1 MTAAP
6 DTTGR
11 GPVGAP
17 APPKAPP
24 AEGSPGRGFPSNGF
38 LAKAALVTALLSVAG
53 SLLGLAR
60 DQALAHFFGA
70 GTDTDAFLVAWTL
83 PEMAATLLIE
93 DGLAFFLVPAF
104 SLALAHRGRGGDRDP
119 VRALVAASLP
129 RMTLCFAAATGA
141 LVLAA
146 PWVVA
151 VLAPGL
157 PDPGAAVDCT
167 RLTATCALSFGLAG
181 YCSAALRAHQ
191 RFTAP
196 ATIYVVYNA
205 VIITTL
211 VLLAGR
217 WGVRAAAAG
226 VALGGAF
233 MVVAQVPS
241 LWRQLRGRPDAGR
254 PAPDEGAARLGTAV
268 IATVLLFALLRQS
281 QVLIE
286 RFLASGLPAGAI
298 SHLNYAQKVAQMP
311 MALSL
316 MLCTVT
322 FPVVARA
329 LAEGQT
335 ERARERVERDV
346 VLAGCVV
353 LLGAAGVIAGAY
365 PLIRLLFERG
375 AFTPADTAA
384 TASVMRV
391 YSLGLLGHTLVGALA
406 RSYFSAGRVTWS
418 PVAAMGIG
426 IVATA
431 GIGFLTVGTWGVHG
445 IAAANATGI
454 SVTAVLL
461 LRGMGPRTVPL
472 RTRRIVVEL
481 SRLVLAAAGAAL
493 AGAACAGAV
502 SSPALALALCG
513 PTVLAA
519 FAALGWALR
528 AAPLVMAFASVG
540 ALVSGVRAPNSG
552 ARQQDPGVRH
562 SDAVD
567 RHPGV
572 GVRPPAPTPAPAP
585 SPRDRDPG
593 TRAPGEAPGACA
605 SGSATREPTPVARES
620 APAPPHES

>member
-6 DTTGR
+6 DTTGK
-11 GPVGAP
+11 GLLGVPPPPDASPSEAPPPEAPSTKTSPPDGAP
-17 APPKAPP
+17 
-24 AEGSPGRGFPSNGF
+24 GNGFPTNGF
-38 LAKAALVTALLSVAG
+38 LAKAALVTAALSVAG

-104 SLALAHRGRGGDRDP
+104 SLALARRGRGADRDP

-129 RMTLCFAAATGA
+129 RMSLCFAGAALA
-141 LVLAA
+141 LALAA

-157 PDPGAAVDCT
+157 PDPQPAVDCT

-205 VIITTL
+205 VIIATL
-211 VLLAGR
+211 ALLAGR

-226 VALGGAF
+226 VALGGAL
-233 MVVAQVPS
+233 MVVTQAPS
-241 LWRQLRGRPDAGR
+241 LWRQLRHRPTEGRPVA
-254 PAPDEGAARLGTAV
+254 DEGADRLRTAV
-268 IATVLLFALLRQS
+268 IWTVLLFALLRQS

-286 RFLASGLPAGAI
+286 RFLASSLPAGAI

-353 LLGAAGVIAGAY
+353 LLGAAGVVAGAH
-365 PLIRLLFERG
+365 PLIQLLFERG
-375 AFTPADTAA
+375 AFSPQDTAA

-406 RSYFSAGRVTWS
+406 RSYFSAGRVTRA
-418 PVAAMGIG
+418 PLAAMAIG

-454 SVTAVLL
+454 CVTATLL
-461 LRGMGPRTVPL
+461 LHGMGPRTVPI

-481 SRLVLAAAGAAL
+481 TRLALAAAGAAL
-493 AGAACAGAV
+493 AGALCVGAV
-502 SSPALALALCG
+502 GSPVLALALCG
-513 PTVLAA
+513 PAVLVV
-519 FAALGWALR
+519 FALLGWALR
-528 AAPLVMAFASVG
+528 AAPLVLALGS
-540 ALVSGVRAPNSG
+540 LVSLL
-552 ARQQDPGVRH
+552 
-562 SDAVD
+562 
-567 RHPGV
+567 
-572 GVRPPAPTPAPAP
+572 
-585 SPRDRDPG
+585 
-593 TRAPGEAPGACA
+593 
-605 SGSATREPTPVARES
+605 GSATRKL
-620 APAPPHES
+620 APRHVR